1 MVAAIVI
8 GILLSLFT
16 KSLWW
21 AIIGLTVGIII
32 KLNNRINK
40 LSDYIS
46 KNVIPPKLS
55 EYKQTV
61 PAVLHDE
68 TKKNNT
74 ENSVP
79 DTLQKRFTNIRLQNS
94 PYLYDYKNNFYIL
107 DENQKKHYKDIIK
120 EYLELAQE
128 AADSCNNTTSI
139 KEFISSFEI
148 TTSILRMLSEHEF
161 TGWFNNYLPSQ
172 NYNEIIEKKTQS
184 EIDLLKRIYG
194 NSPMQ
199 NIFEDPQ
206 CAEYES
212 FFSNETKNFLKNGN
226 KLNFKITEN
235 DIFNT
240 EHFYNIPPYDFATL
254 SHYERALYL
263 KNAVT
268 AKQYLLPNEM
278 YSVSLFIASQ
288 SLTPKI
294 KIFALEALVLIF
306 KNSSNVYDNFIVGI
320 AICMGGFTEIQTA
333 IDSLLSYISKSNSEQ
348 QKRIEELF
356 PFATVDN
363 LKYYIAYLY
372 FINENH
378 EQALRFALELDMEDI
393 RTKILN
399 AKIYREIDPV
409 MCLGYLQELLEY
421 NELSTENIEII
432 QELANALNDIKD
444 EKNFDLKISNEKR
457 LFCET
462 LQRSAHSFLLANGIL
477 K

>member
-1 MVAAIVI
+1 MSNN
-8 GILLSLFT
+8 LQTMFQQLQRKNKPFLYHYKTHFY
-16 KSLWW
+16 K
-21 AIIGLTVGIII
+21 LT
-32 KLNNRINK
+32 
-40 LSDYIS
+40 S
-46 KNVIPPKLS
+46 K
-55 EYKQTV
+55 Q
-61 PAVLHDE
+61 
-68 TKKNNT
+68 
-74 ENSVP
+74 
-79 DTLQKRFTNIRLQNS
+79 IRH
-94 PYLYDYKNNFYIL
+94 YRKIL
-107 DENQKKHYKDIIK
+107 D
-120 EYLELAQE
+120 EYLELAQK
-128 AADSCNNTTSI
+128 ASQSCNTTI
-139 KEFISSFEI
+139 EIAEFVSSFGI
-148 TTSILRMLSEHEF
+148 ITSILRLLSEHEF
-161 TGWFNNYLPSQ
+161 TGWFSNILPSQ
-172 NYNEIIEKKTQS
+172 NYTEIIERKYLS
-184 EIDLLKRIYG
+184 EIELFKRIFG
-194 NSPMQ
+194 SFPLK
-199 NIFEDPQ
+199 NIFTDQ
-206 CAEYES
+206 NYAEYES
-212 FFSNETKNFLKNGN
+212 FFTDESKNFLESGN
-226 KLNFKITEN
+226 ALNFKIKEK
-235 DIFNT
+235 DIFNV
-240 EHFYNIPPYDFATL
+240 EYFYNIPPYDFATL

-268 AKQYLLPNEM
+268 AKQYPLPNEM

-306 KNSSNVYDNFIVGI
+306 KDSSNVYDNFIVGI

-378 EQALRFALELDMEDI
+378 EQALHFALELDQVDI

-462 LQRSAHSFLLANGIL
+462 LRRSAHSFLLANGML